1 MMITITN
8 YNIRSRKDGTP
19 FVTLEVTG
27 GLEFIQS
34 STTGKFYATV
44 RKCSIPCTFD
54 ELVAKSLIGSTMP
67 GQIVRVEAEAY
78 EYTNPR
84 TGEVMILQHTYAYQ
98 PEGSAQLIGHTFI
111 NELEAA

>member
-1 MMITITN
+1 MITITN

-34 STTGKFYATV
+34 ATTGKFYATV

-98 PEGSAQLIGHTFI
+98 PEGSAQLIGHTLI
-111 NELEAA
+111 SELEAA